1 MIGRILLTNYS
12 RILSFLPSATE
23 IVFELGLGGIIKGV
37 THECTYPD
45 KALQIPQ
52 VIKPTIGFD
61 KLDSSE
67 IDNKVKEMSFKHEP
81 LFKIDV
87 DKIREIKPDLI
98 ISQNLCS
105 VCAPFDKEI
114 RCAFDILGYKPHN
127 LVLNPTNLSE
137 IIQSILLLGK
147 ELGRSDEALKITIQ
161 LNKRIKKLRSRIQ
174 HISKKPLSYN
184 RPKVLCLDW
193 LNPFYLAGHW
203 IPDMLDIVGAQGLNG
218 KAGLDSCPIKTSK
231 IKQLNPDKII
241 IMPCGF
247 DIIRSQKEY
256 NKIEDSN
263 WDSLRANKD
272 KEIYFVDSN
281 SFFSKPSPRIVTG
294 IEILSKIIYPDTF
307 DDLKVPSSG
316 FVRI

>member
-1 MIGRILLTNYS
+1 
-12 RILSFLPSATE
+12 
-23 IVFELGLGGIIKGV
+23 
-37 THECTYPD
+37 
-45 KALQIPQ
+45 
-52 VIKPTIGFD
+52 
-61 KLDSSE
+61 
-67 IDNKVKEMSFKHEP
+67 
-81 LFKIDV
+81 
-87 DKIREIKPDLI
+87 
-98 ISQNLCS
+98 
-105 VCAPFDKEI
+105 
-114 RCAFDILGYKPHN
+114 
-127 LVLNPTNLSE
+127 
-137 IIQSILLLGK
+137 
-147 ELGRSDEALKITIQ
+147 
-161 LNKRIKKLRSRIQ
+161 
-174 HISKKPLSYN
+174 
-184 RPKVLCLDW
+184 
-193 LNPFYLAGHW
+193 
-203 IPDMLDIVGAQGLNG
+203 MLDIVGAQGLNG

-231 IKQLNPDKII
+231 IKQSNPDKII